1 MHQPKKSIQALKE
14 EIIKGDFVSLEK
26 LYRIYF
32 DRLRLYG
39 VQFLPQE
46 NEHTIEDT
54 IQELFIWIAKNTHRL
69 AQINDLEV
77 YLFSAFKKN
86 RLYEQHRQKSKLLLK
101 NKYLHQTET
110 INNKVEGSTETN
122 YIAKETQKLTHQ
134 QVTHLMNQ
142 LSTAQREVIYLR
154 HFADLNYK
162 SIAQIMELNE
172 QVVRNYAYRA
182 LQKLRNMDNNKK
194 DVVNYKKG

>member
-32 DRLRLYG
+32 DKLRLYG
-39 VQFLPQE
+39 VQFLPLE

-69 AQINDLEV
+69 AQIDDLEV

-86 RLYEQHRQKSKLLLK
+86 RLYERHHQKSKLLLK
-101 NKYLHQTET
+101 NKYLNQTDT
-110 INNKVEGSTETN
+110 INNRVEGSTETN
-122 YIAKETQKLTHQ
+122 YIEKETQKLTHQ
-134 QVTHLMNQ
+134 QVTLLMNQ
-142 LSTAQREVIYLR
+142 LSSAQREVIYLR

-162 SIAQIMELNE
+162 SIAQIMGLNE

-182 LQKLRNMDNNKK
+182 LQKLRNMDSNKK
-194 DVVNYKKG
+194 KVVNYKKA